1 EPLSEP
7 EDDGDVLLERIDG
20 ECDGEAEVDILEYE
34 TNLMVDTMDDD
45 VLFVTARGLGLERL
59 FINHLVMYSDQKLLV
74 FVVNTSAHDESF
86 LIPRLKAL
94 TGNGHAAPKII
105 NSGVSTTDREAI
117 YLEGGVQFITS
128 RILLVDFL
136 CGRVPVEN
144 VAGIVVY
151 RAHQVLTSFQESF
164 ILRMFR
170 EKKRGGFVKA
180 FTDFPSAISSL
191 GELQRLVTRLYVKR
205 VRIVPRFDADVK
217 ATFDRTP
224 VSVVELSVDVP
235 SILRRCHSTLVE
247 LLKVCGRDLKTTVGS
262 SRKNKSGDETEEESL
277 TGIAYL
283 PTQLEKEI
291 ADRRSFA
298 TEKQRRLLNEIA
310 QLRKLLQTA
319 ENIDACSLLARITA
333 MKTEN
338 EGDVPSWMISSMSGR
353 LFTDIETLAGCSK
366 EKGKGEFQPPP
377 KWAVYASVLEEIGGM
392 DVPENVGDH
401 GASVLVFTSDD
412 ALTRQLADL
421 TKTGMEYSKQ
431 AVRRQLPLIM
441 GGVSRVT
448 SDATPLWNPEDVQMY
463 MRDQEDH
470 GEIVKE
476 LQANQKTAARATKRR
491 RQVAQSMMPASD
503 DGKVQTRIVQF
514 GILHHKKKRARKG
527 TEEPSTSKDYE
538 EEVKQEED
546 DEVKESP
553 KVKDTRAPLVIACHG
568 QRSNVIKQLETL
580 QPAFIVLYNTDMVTL
595 RQIEIY
601 KALNAERAL
610 KVYVLQYRNS
620 TEEDRYLS
628 AMSRERI
635 AFENLTREMQT
646 LLVPRSFDAIRE
658 EAPRLRLALSSRAGG
673 GDLRPEGE
681 EEERPKI
688 IVDMREFQS
697 ELPTVIYKKGYDVV
711 AATLEVGD
719 YVLTPDTVVER
730 KALDDLTQSLQSG
743 RVFKQTEQMLR
754 HYANVVLLI
763 ESGTKF
769 DSRIVNGGPFQGELS
784 RHCREIRM
792 QMCML
797 VRKFPRLR
805 IIWSADPDN
814 SAEFFTELK
823 MNKPDADLA
832 TAISFHGDDAVD
844 ASMDV
849 SHPSSSQVAKP
860 AKPRKLN
867 AVIQRVLTEAFPFLG
882 AGDIRKLMT
891 SEKIKCVADLL
902 RADKETLAEIL
913 SDAHA
918 ERIALLTS
926 FDFGSNRD

>member
-1 EPLSEP
+1 MAIRHPRSS
-7 EDDGDVLLERIDG
+7 I
-20 ECDGEAEVDILEYE
+20 
-34 TNLMVDTMDDD
+34 
-45 VLFVTARGLGLERL
+45 
-59 FINHLVMYSDQKLLV
+59 QKC
-74 FVVNTSAHDESF
+74 
-86 LIPRLKAL
+86 P
-94 TGNGHAAPKII
+94 PKIGE
-105 NSGVSTTDREAI
+105 SI

-205 VRIVPRFDADVK
+205 VRILPRFDTDVK
-217 ATFDRTP
+217 VTFERTP
-224 VSVVELSVDVP
+224 VSVTELSVDVP
-235 SILRRCHSTLVE
+235 PLLRRCLSTLVE
-247 LLKVCGRDLKTTVGS
+247 LLKVCGRELKTTVGS

-310 QLRKLLQTA
+310 QLRKLLMTA
-319 ENIDACSLLARITA
+319 ENIDACTLLARITA

-338 EGDVPSWMISSMSGR
+338 EGEVPTWMLATVTSR
-353 LFTDIETLAGCSK
+353 LFTDIESLAGCSK
-366 EKGKGEFQPPP
+366 QKGKGEFQPPP
-377 KWAVYASVLEEIGGM
+377 KWAIYANVLEEIGESE
-392 DVPENVGDH
+392 VHENVGEN
-401 GASVLVFTSDD
+401 GPSVLVFTSDD

-421 TKTGMEYSKQ
+421 TKTGLEYSKQ
-431 AVRRQLPLIM
+431 AVRRQLPIVM
-441 GGVSRVT
+441 GGVARVT
-448 SDATPLWNPEDVQMY
+448 ADSAPLWQPEDVQMY
-463 MRDQEDH
+463 TRDEEDH

-491 RQVAQSMMPASD
+491 RQVAQSMMTAAD
-503 DGKVQTRIVQF
+503 DGKVQTKIVQF
-514 GILHHKKKRARKG
+514 GILHHKKKKGKKG

-538 EEVKQEED
+538 EEVKQEEE
-546 DEVKESP
+546 DEVKETT
-553 KVKDTRAPLVIACHG
+553 KVKDAKAPLVIASHG
-568 QRSNVIKQLETL
+568 QRNNVTKQLEAL
-580 QPAFIVLYNTDMVTL
+580 QPAFIILYNMDMVTL

-610 KVYVLQYRNS
+610 KVFVLQYRNS

-628 AMSRERI
+628 AMSRERM

-646 LLVPRSFDAIRE
+646 LLIPRSFDAIRE
-658 EAPRLRLALSSRAGG
+658 DAPRLRLAVSSRDGG
-673 GDLRPEGE
+673 GYLKPDGE

-754 HYANVVLLI
+754 HYDKVVLLI
-763 ESGTKF
+763 ESGVKF

-792 QMCML
+792 QLCML
-797 VRKFPRLR
+797 VRKFPRMR
-805 IIWSADPDN
+805 IIWSSDPDN

-823 MNKPDADLA
+823 MNKPDPDLA

-844 ASMDV
+844 ASVDE
-849 SHPSSSQVAKP
+849 SQSSSSQATKAAKP
-860 AKPRKLN
+860 KKLN

-882 AGDIRKLMT
+882 AGDIRKLMM
-891 SEKIKCVADLL
+891 SDKIKCVADLF
-902 RADKETLAEIL
+902 RADTETLAEIL

-926 FDFGSNRD
+926 FDFATNVE